1 MTDFVD
7 PIVIAQ
13 INGAKDELV
22 AEIAKLQPA
31 VTKIENYAGSLD
43 SAVPE
48 APIDGKQYARK
59 DATWVEVSGGGGGT
73 TPTPTPA
80 VWGDI
85 TGTLSAQTDLQAALN
100 LKANDSAISTVGKSG
115 QYSDL
120 VGKPTILPEAPNDG
134 KQYARK
140 NLGWSE
146 VAASAIPVNPVFT
159 GTTTFKVSSSG
170 VVSTVIDSS
179 GDSFGLQTPDAFD
192 KAYYRGFKCDANGM
206 AAMVDGVEYGRVLK
220 GPDSPTG
227 DNKQYVRKN
236 RTWVELVAPAPTV
249 TWGSISGTL
258 SAQTDLQNALNA
270 KASTTQLNAKQD
282 KLVSGTNIKTING
295 NSLLGSGDLVI
306 SGGGGAG
313 SKFEAIYSDSANYI
327 EQTGNVALAGG
338 VRYTVPLATMKTWFN
353 KQVRI
358 NVTPTGASGATKIY
372 SFDAPDATVNYGD
385 CFTVI
390 MSSNTYKLFSD
401 FEFDPSAMRR
411 WNTTNTKYDDGAA
424 VVSGDGG
431 SLYFEFVCAK
441 KGTTGKTWLLRS
453 YVAY

>member
-22 AEIAKLQPA
+22 AEVAKLQPA

-43 SAVPE
+43 SIIPE
-48 APIDGKQYARK
+48 APIDGKIYGRK
-59 DATWVEVSGGGGGT
+59 DAGWTEVSGGGGGT
-73 TPTPTPA
+73 TPA

-115 QYSDL
+115 QYNDL
-120 VGKPTILPEAPNDG
+120 SGKPAILPEAPNDG

-140 NLGWSE
+140 NSAWAE
-146 VAASAIPVNPVFT
+146 VAAAIPTNPVLN
-159 GTTTFKVSSSG
+159 GITTFKVSPSG
-170 VVSTVIDSS
+170 QVLTDIATS
-179 GDSFGLQTPDAFD
+179 GEMFGLQTPDAFD
-192 KAYYRGFKCDANGM
+192 QAYYRGFKCDANGM
-206 AAMVDGVEYGRVLK
+206 AAMVGGVEYGRVLK
-220 GPDSPTG
+220 GPDSPAS

-236 RTWVELVAPAPTV
+236 RTWVELVVPTPTV
-249 TWGSISGTL
+249 TWGTISGTL

-270 KASTTQLNAKQD
+270 KATVTQVNAKQNT
-282 KLVSGTNIKTING
+282 LVSGTNIKTING
-295 NSLLGSGDLVI
+295 QSLLGSGDLVI
-306 SGGGGAG
+306 SGGGAG
-313 SKFEAIYSDSANYI
+313 SKFEAIYSDSAKYI

-358 NVTPTGASGATKIY
+358 DVTPTGASGATKIY
-372 SFDAPDATVNYGD
+372 SFDAPDATVNLGD
-385 CFTVI
+385 CFTVV
-390 MSSNTYKLFSD
+390 MSSTTYKLFSD
-401 FEFDPSAMRR
+401 FEFDPAAVRR
-411 WNTTNTKYDDGAA
+411 WNTANTKYDDGSA
-424 VVSGDGG
+424 VASGDFG

>member
-22 AEIAKLQPA
+22 AEVAKLQPA
-31 VTKIENYAGSLD
+31 ITKIENYAGSLD

-48 APIDGKQYARK
+48 APIDGKVYGRK
-59 DATWVEVSGGGGGT
+59 DAGWAEVTGGGGGGIT
-73 TPTPTPA
+73 A
-80 VWGDI
+80 VVWGDI
-85 TGTLSAQTDLQAALN
+85 TGTLSNQTDLQAALN

-120 VGKPTILPEAPNDG
+120 IGKPAILPEAPNDG

-140 NLGWSE
+140 NLGWAE
-146 VAASAIPVNPVFT
+146 VAAAIPTSPVLN
-159 GTTTFKVSSSG
+159 GITTFKVSASG
-170 VVSTVIDSS
+170 QVLTDIATS
-179 GDSFGLQTPDAFD
+179 GEMFGLQTPDAFD
-192 KAYYRGFKCDANGM
+192 QAYYRGFKCDANGM
-206 AAMVDGVEYGRVLK
+206 AVMVGGVEYGRVLK
-220 GPDSPTG
+220 GPDSAAA

-236 RTWVELVAPAPTV
+236 RVWTELVAPAPA
-249 TWGSISGTL
+249 WGSITGTL
-258 SAQTDLQNALNA
+258 TAQTDLKTALDA
-270 KASTTQLNAKQD
+270 KATTTQVNAKQNT
-282 KLVSGTNIKTING
+282 LVSGTNIKTING
-295 NSLLGSGDLVI
+295 QSLLGSGDIAI
-306 SGGGGAG
+306 SGGGAG
-313 SKFEAIYSDSANYI
+313 SKFEAIYADAAKYI
-327 EQTGNVALAGG
+327 EQTGSVALAGG

-353 KQVRI
+353 KQVLI
-358 NVTPTGASGATKIY
+358 NVTPTGATGAIKIY

-390 MSSNTYKLFSD
+390 MSSTTYKLFSD
-401 FEFDPSAMRR
+401 FEFDPSAIRR
-411 WNTTNTKYDDGAA
+411 WNTTNTKYDDGASVA
-424 VVSGDGG
+424 SGDGG

>member
-22 AEIAKLQPA
+22 AEVAKLQPA

-48 APIDGKQYARK
+48 APIDGKIYGRK
-59 DATWVEVSGGGGGT
+59 DAGWTEVTGGGGGGIE
-73 TPTPTPA
+73 A
-80 VWGDI
+80 VVWGDI
-85 TGTLSAQTDLQAALN
+85 TGTLSNQTDLQAALN
-100 LKANDSAISTVGKSG
+100 LKANDSAISAVGKTG

-120 VGKPTILPEAPNDG
+120 VGKPSIIPEAPNDG

-140 NLGWSE
+140 NLGWAE
-146 VAASAIPVNPVFT
+146 VAAAAIPTNPT
-159 GTTTFKVSSSG
+159 LNGITTFKVSSSG
-170 VVSTVIDSS
+170 QVLTDIATS
-179 GDSFGLQTPDAFD
+179 GEMFGLQTPDAFD
-192 KAYYRGFKCDANGM
+192 QAYYRGFKCDANGM
-206 AAMVDGVEYGRVLK
+206 AVMVDGVEYGRVLK
-220 GPDSPTG
+220 GPDSAAA

-236 RTWVELVAPAPTV
+236 RAWTELVVPTPTV
-249 TWGSISGTL
+249 NWGGIGGTL
-258 SAQTDLQNALNA
+258 SAQTDLQTALNA

-282 KLVSGTNIKTING
+282 KLVSGTHIKTING
-295 NSLLGSGDLVI
+295 QSLLGTGNIAI
-306 SGGGGAG
+306 SGAG
-313 SKFEAIYSDSANYI
+313 SKFEAIYSNAANYI

-358 NVTPTGASGATKIY
+358 DVTPTGATGALKIY
-372 SFDAPDATVNYGD
+372 SFDAPDATVNLGD

-401 FEFDPSAMRR
+401 FEFDPSAIRR
-411 WNTTNTKYDDGAA
+411 WNTTNTKYDDGAT
-424 VVSGDGG
+424 VTSGDGG

-441 KGTTGKTWLLRS
+441 KGTTGKTWLLCS
-453 YVAY
+453 FSAY

>member
-22 AEIAKLQPA
+22 AEVAKLQPA

-59 DATWVEVSGGGGGT
+59 DAAWVEVSGGSGGD
-73 TPTPTPA
+73 A
-80 VWGDI
+80 VWGGI
-85 TGTLSAQTDLQAALN
+85 TGTLSAQTDLQAALD
-100 LKANDSAISTVGKSG
+100 LKANDSAISTVGKTG

-120 VGKPTILPEAPNDG
+120 AGKPSIIPEAPNDG

-140 NLGWSE
+140 NLGWAE
-146 VAASAIPVNPVFT
+146 VAAAAIPTNPVLNGITNFKSGLSGSVFT
-159 GTTTFKVSSSG
+159 DIASNGS
-170 VVSTVIDSS
+170 
-179 GDSFGLQTPDAFD
+179 SFGFQSPNAFD
-192 KAYYRGFKCDANGM
+192 TPYEIGFKCDSSGM
-206 AAMVDGVEYGRVLK
+206 AVYVGGSVWGRVYK
-220 GPDSPTG
+220 GNDVPAS

-236 RTWVELVAPAPTV
+236 QGWSELVVPTPTV
-249 TWGSISGTL
+249 TWGTITGTL

-270 KASTTQLNAKQD
+270 KASTTQLATKQD

-295 NSLLGSGDLVI
+295 QSLLGSGDITI
-306 SGGGGAG
+306 SGGGAG
-313 SKFEAIYSDSANYI
+313 SKFEAIYSDAANYI

-372 SFDAPDATVNYGD
+372 SFDSPDATVNLGD

-401 FEFDPSAMRR
+401 FEFDPAAVRR
-411 WNTTNTKYDDGAA
+411 WNTTNTKYDDGAS
-424 VVSGDGG
+424 VTSGDGG

-441 KGTTGKTWLLRS
+441 KGATGKTWLLRS
-453 YVAY
+453 YTAY

>member
-22 AEIAKLQPA
+22 AEVAKLQPA

-48 APIDGKQYARK
+48 APLDGKIYGRK
-59 DATWVEVSGGGGGT
+59 DAGWTEVTGGGGGGIE
-73 TPTPTPA
+73 A
-80 VWGDI
+80 VVWGDI
-85 TGTLSAQTDLQAALN
+85 TGTLSNQTDLQAALN
-100 LKANDSAISTVGKSG
+100 LKANNSAISAVGKTG
-115 QYSDL
+115 QYNDL
-120 VGKPTILPEAPNDG
+120 VGKPSIIPEAPNDG

-140 NLGWSE
+140 NLGWTE
-146 VAASAIPVNPVFT
+146 VAASAIPTNPT
-159 GTTTFKVSSSG
+159 LNGITTFKVSSSG
-170 VVSTVIDSS
+170 QVLTDIATS
-179 GDSFGLQTPDAFD
+179 GEMFGLQTPDAFD
-192 KAYYRGFKCDANGM
+192 QAYYRGFKCDANGM
-206 AAMVDGVEYGRVLK
+206 AVMVDGVEYGRVLK
-220 GPDSPTG
+220 GPDSAPA

-236 RTWVELVAPAPTV
+236 RVWTELVVPTPTV
-249 TWGSISGTL
+249 NWGGISGTL
-258 SAQTDLQNALNA
+258 SAQTDLQSALNA

-295 NSLLGSGDLVI
+295 QSLLGSGDIAI
-306 SGGGGAG
+306 SGGGAG
-313 SKFEAIYSDSANYI
+313 SKFEAIYSDAANYI
-327 EQTGNVALAGG
+327 EQTGSVALAGG

-372 SFDAPDATVNYGD
+372 SFDSPDATVNYGD
-385 CFTVI
+385 CFTFI
-390 MSSNTYKLFSD
+390 MSSTTYKLFSD
-401 FEFDPSAMRR
+401 FEFDPAAVRR

-424 VVSGDGG
+424 VASADGG

-453 YVAY
+453 FSAY

>member
-22 AEIAKLQPA
+22 AEVAKLQPA

-59 DATWVEVSGGGGGT
+59 DAAWVEVSGGGGGGT
-73 TPTPTPA
+73 TPA
-80 VWGDI
+80 VWGGI
-85 TGTLSAQTDLQAALN
+85 TGPLSDQTDLQAALN
-100 LKANDSAISTVGKSG
+100 LKANDSAISTVGKTG

-120 VGKPTILPEAPNDG
+120 VGKPSIIPEAPNDG

-140 NLGWSE
+140 NLGWAE
-146 VAASAIPVNPVFT
+146 VAASAIPTNPT
-159 GTTTFKVSSSG
+159 LNGITTFKVSSSG
-170 VVSTVIDSS
+170 QVLTDIATS
-179 GDSFGLQTPDAFD
+179 GEMFGLQTPDAFD
-192 KAYYRGFKCDANGM
+192 QAYYRGFKCDANGM
-206 AAMVDGVEYGRVLK
+206 AVMVNGVEYGRVLK
-220 GPDSPTG
+220 GSDSPAA

-236 RTWVELVAPAPTV
+236 RVWTELVVPTPTV
-249 TWGSISGTL
+249 TWGTISGPL

-270 KASTTQLNAKQD
+270 KASTTQLATKQD
-282 KLVSGTNIKTING
+282 ILVSGTNIKTING
-295 NSLLGSGDLVI
+295 QSLLGSGDITI
-306 SGGGGAG
+306 SGGAG
-313 SKFEAIYSDSANYI
+313 SKFEAIYADAANYI

-372 SFDAPDATVNYGD
+372 SFDAPDATVNLGD

-390 MSSNTYKLFSD
+390 MSSTTYKLFSD
-401 FEFDPSAMRR
+401 FEFDPAAVRR
-411 WNTTNTKYDDGAA
+411 WNTASTKYDDGASVTTA
-424 VVSGDGG
+424 DGG

-441 KGTTGKTWLLRS
+441 KGLTAKTWLLRS
-453 YVAY
+453 FSAY